1 MRARSL
7 AALVKARRLRDDATT
22 AQIRSA
28 RDGFPFFLIFD

>member
-1 MRARSL
+1 MRASAL